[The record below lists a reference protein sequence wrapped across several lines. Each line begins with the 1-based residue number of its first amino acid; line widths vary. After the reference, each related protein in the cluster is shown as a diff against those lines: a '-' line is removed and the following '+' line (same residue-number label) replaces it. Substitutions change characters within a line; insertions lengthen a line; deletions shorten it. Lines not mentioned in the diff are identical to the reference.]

1 MCSRFSL
8 AFIVLQLF
16 ICTRAVLAQQTADTA
31 LPGNLDDF
39 TPKPAVASPIRGL
52 KPYQLRDSFEEMRS
66 GHRHQAIDLMEPE
79 GTPVRAVVD
88 GTIQRLFISR
98 AGGNTI
104 YEFDEKEA
112 YCYYYAHLERY
123 ADGLHDGM
131 RVSTGQIIGYVG
143 STGDASPAAPHLHF
157 AINVL
162 GPRKHW
168 WEGVPI
174 DPYPVLERSVS
185 TASRSGSGFSST
197 PIYIIL
203 EMLHAAG

>member
-1 MCSRFSL
+1 MAIAGWIRMWSL
-8 AFIVLQLF
+8 LSLTFIVLQLLG
-16 ICTRAVLAQQTADTA
+16 CPRNALAQYTANSNMGA
-31 LPGNLDDF
+31 SAREPGIA
-39 TPKPAVASPIRGL
+39 PPILGI
-52 KPYQLRDSFEEMRS
+52 KPYELRDSFNEVHS
-66 GHRHQAIDLMEPE
+66 GHQHQAIDIMEPE

-88 GTIQRLFISR
+88 GTIQKLFLSR

-104 YEFDEKEA
+104 YEFDEKGV

-131 RVSTGQIIGYVG
+131 HVSVGEIIGYVG

-162 GPRKHW
+162 GPQKHW

-185 TASRSGSGFSST
+185 ITSRSSST
-197 PIYIIL
+197 PIYIML
-203 EMLHAAG
+203 EMLHAAS